1 MCQIMDSLHKYVPTL
16 TEDKKVTL
24 PNGVEIELQHT
35 EMWETLFGG
44 DQLTVAR
51 ARGSIAVRY
60 THNSKTEQ
68 LLGLLP
74 VVEDWHT
81 KMTLLQVYC
90 CSRIFNTFNYYCFLY
105 R

>member
-24 PNGVEIELQHT
+24 PNGEEIELQHT

-60 THNSKTEQ
+60 THKSKTEK
-68 LLGLLP
+68 LGLLP
-74 VVEDWHT
+74 FVEDWHT
-81 KMTLLQVYC
+81 KMTLLQVY
-90 CSRIFNTFNYYCFLY
+90 
-105 R
+105 

>member
-16 TEDKKVTL
+16 TKVTL

-51 ARGSIAVRY
+51 A
-60 THNSKTEQ
+60 
-68 LLGLLP
+68 
-74 VVEDWHT
+74 
-81 KMTLLQVYC
+81 
-90 CSRIFNTFNYYCFLY
+90 
-105 R
+105 

>member
-1 MCQIMDSLHKYVPTL
+1 MCQIMDSLPKYVPTL

-24 PNGVEIELQHT
+24 PNGEEIELQHT

-60 THNSKTEQ
+60 THKSKTEK
-68 LLGLLP
+68 LGLLP
-74 VVEDWHT
+74 FVEDWHT
-81 KMTLLQVYC
+81 KMTLLQVY
-90 CSRIFNTFNYYCFLY
+90 
-105 R
+105 